1 MRGLQDH
8 FPLSYRQVD
17 EVVHLIADAA
27 MDISYFEE
35 GKHSKDPNNLTWNWF
50 DQLHNFI
57 LFTHLFII
65 YFSLIK
71 ENIIQYLITFI

>member
-8 FPLSYRQVD
+8 FPLSYREVD

-27 MDISYFEE
+27 MYIAYFEQ
-35 GKHSKDPNNLTWNWF
+35 GKHPKDPSNLTWNWL
-50 DQLHNFI
+50 DQLHNFV
-57 LFTHLFII
+57 LFTYLFII
-65 YFSLIK
+65 YFRLIK